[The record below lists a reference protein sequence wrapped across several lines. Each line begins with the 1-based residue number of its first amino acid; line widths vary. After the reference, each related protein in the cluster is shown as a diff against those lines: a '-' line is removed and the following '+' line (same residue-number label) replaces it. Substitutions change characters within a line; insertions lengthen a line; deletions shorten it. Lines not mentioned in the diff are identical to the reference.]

1 MKKLFQP
8 NSIQLFLA
16 VLLILLFFINVLFT
30 QKSDGKIS
38 TDKDIKAEI
47 ELAPCKNEDRFES
60 VKKLF
65 SKMGAKDENIEV
77 QKFQNGENLVV
88 TKKGKSDET
97 IVVGAHYDKVS
108 NGCGAIDNWTG
119 IVIAANLYRSLRDVP
134 TEKTYK
140 FVAFG
145 KEEVGLFGS
154 KAFVKQ
160 VPPENLPKY
169 CAMLNLDS
177 FGFTTPQ
184 ALENISDAKL
194 MNLAR
199 QTSNE
204 MKIPYFQTSVAGASS
219 DSASFRKAKIPAI
232 SLHGMAENWRDYLH
246 TAKDSPSEIDFKS
259 IYASY
264 LFAVNFTKKIDAEN
278 CGFWRE

>member
-1 MKKLFQP
+1 MKKIFQP
-8 NSIQLFLA
+8 NSIQIFLA
-16 VLLILLFFINVLFT
+16 VLLILIFFINVLFT
-30 QKSDGKIS
+30 QRSDGKIS
-38 TDKDIKAEI
+38 TDKEIKSEI

-65 SKMGAKDENIEV
+65 LKMGAEDSDVAV
-77 QKFQNGENLVV
+77 QKFQNGENLII
-88 TKKGKSDET
+88 TKKGKTDE
-97 IVVGAHYDKVS
+97 IVVVGAHYDKVS
-108 NGCGAIDNWTG
+108 SGCGVIDNWTG
-119 IVIAANLYRSLRDVP
+119 IVIAANVYRSLKDKE

-154 KAFVKQ
+154 KALVKSI
-160 VPPENLPKY
+160 PPENLPKY
-169 CAMLNLDS
+169 CAMVNLDS

-184 ALENISDAKL
+184 ALENISDEKL

-219 DSASFRKAKIPAI
+219 DSASFRQAKIPAVSI
-232 SLHGMAENWRDYLH
+232 HGMAENWRDYLH
-246 TAKDSPSEIDFKS
+246 TDKDSASEIDFKS

-264 LFAVNFTKKIDAEN
+264 LFAVNFTKKIDRER